1 MIRNYV
7 RRLLWLAL
15 GMLVSAIGIVM
26 MLQANI
32 GLEPWSVLQQG
43 MAQSFGITYGTA
55 SVIVGAAAIGVAILF
70 GESFGFGTVINIV
83 LCAVFIDALL
93 WLGWVPQMSG
103 TLSGVLML
111 LAGLELLVLGTWM
124 YMKSALGAGPRDALM
139 VALARRTGRSV
150 GLCRISVE
158 ILVIL
163 TGYFLGGQ
171 VGIGTVISALGL
183 GSLFNLNFH
192 LLGFRAAEL
201 HQENIAETLR
211 FIRQQK
217 NKKEAVGLP
226 FFTLHAVST
235 ALTGRNCSSPNRNAA
250 SPNQSSSTISLPS
263 RLICASSHISPIS

>member
-171 VGIGTVISALGL
+171 VGIGTVLSALGL
-183 GSLFNLNFH
+183 GSLFNLHFH

-217 NKKEAVGLP
+217 K
-226 FFTLHAVST
+226 
-235 ALTGRNCSSPNRNAA
+235 
-250 SPNQSSSTISLPS
+250 
-263 RLICASSHISPIS
+263 

>member
-93 WLGWVPQMSG
+93 WLGWVPQMTG

-217 NKKEAVGLP
+217 K
-226 FFTLHAVST
+226 
-235 ALTGRNCSSPNRNAA
+235 
-250 SPNQSSSTISLPS
+250 
-263 RLICASSHISPIS
+263 

>member
-201 HQENIAETLR
+201 HHENIAETLR

-217 NKKEAVGLP
+217 K
-226 FFTLHAVST
+226 
-235 ALTGRNCSSPNRNAA
+235 
-250 SPNQSSSTISLPS
+250 
-263 RLICASSHISPIS
+263 

>member
-201 HQENIAETLR
+201 HQENIAKTLR

-217 NKKEAVGLP
+217 K
-226 FFTLHAVST
+226 
-235 ALTGRNCSSPNRNAA
+235 
-250 SPNQSSSTISLPS
+250 
-263 RLICASSHISPIS
+263 

>member
-211 FIRQQK
+211 VIRQQK
-217 NKKEAVGLP
+217 K
-226 FFTLHAVST
+226 
-235 ALTGRNCSSPNRNAA
+235 
-250 SPNQSSSTISLPS
+250 
-263 RLICASSHISPIS
+263 